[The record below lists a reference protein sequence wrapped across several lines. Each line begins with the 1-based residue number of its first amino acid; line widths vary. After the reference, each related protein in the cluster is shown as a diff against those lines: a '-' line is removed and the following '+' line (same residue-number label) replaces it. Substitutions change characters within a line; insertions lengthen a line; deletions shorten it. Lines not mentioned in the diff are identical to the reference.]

1 MYLFWWFA
9 YIYVHMLVMMWYLA
23 LLSFGSDYQRL
34 ISHKYITRHSYTF
47 VYMVLLCIF
56 LLHIYVFCDVVPG
69 L

>member
-1 MYLFWWFA
+1 MCICICFGGLQ
-9 YIYVHMLVMMWYLA
+9 YICVYMLVMMWYLA

-34 ISHKYITRHSYTF
+34 ISHKYITRHFYTF

-56 LLHIYVFCDVVPG
+56 LLYIYV